1 MKDLITIELISKRGS
16 RIIQEFEGIP
26 LFELAEKYYT
36 EEDGMKPVFARV
48 DGWGWDLLHHLDHSC
63 RVEFMDMS
71 TRVGRMTYQRTIYF
85 LFKAVLH
92 EIAPHLECVL
102 RFPLNDGILIDL
114 EGCGEAFDSGSLAK
128 AADKRMRELIRE
140 GIHFSRR
147 IIFREEIL
155 GPDRPELITDY
166 IYDLIENSEI
176 EEVFEYDY
184 EGYRELFFDPLME
197 SPGSLEVFD
206 IIPYHGSVIIRVPSF
221 GNPTGLREYRD
232 DYLLYKSFEKTMAWR
247 RNVGVDYVGDLNRK
261 VDSGQ
266 WRDLILVCEAYHEKK
281 IALIADEFMASGKR
295 IILIAGPSAS
305 GKTTFAQRL
314 CIQLRVNGFRP
325 LYMGTDDYFIER
337 SEMKRD
343 ENGKLDFENL
353 CAVDVDL
360 FNKHL
365 NMLLN
370 GEEVDLPVFDFISG
384 SKRYGTRITRAEKD
398 QPIVIEGIHA
408 LNPKLTSQI
417 SKDVKFSIYIS
428 PLTVLNIDEDNR
440 IPMTDVRLLRRMAR
454 DIRSRDRSA
463 ADTLRQWIDVRTG
476 EEKNIF
482 PYIGQSD
489 TLFNSTLTYEL
500 AVLKPLV
507 LESLESIS
515 IKDEVYPEAKR
526 LIRILRCVKS
536 VEDTSMIMS
545 NSIMREFIGG
555 GIWVK

>member
-1 MKDLITIELISKRGS
+1 MKELITIELVTKNGMK
-16 RIIQEFEGIP
+16 IIQEFQGIQ
-26 LFELAEKYYT
+26 LYEVAEKYYGK
-36 EEDGMKPVFARV
+36 EDGLTPIFARV
-48 DGWGWDLLHHLDHSC
+48 DDRGWDLLHHLNRSC

-71 TRVGRMTYQRTIYF
+71 TRLGRMTYQRTIYF
-85 LFKAVLH
+85 LFKVALH
-92 EIAPHLECVL
+92 EIAPHLSCAL
-102 RFPLNDGILIDL
+102 RFPLNDGILIEL
-114 EGCGEAFDSGSLAK
+114 QGERKKDGSLAWEIE
-128 AADKRMRELIRE
+128 KRMRELIASGVR
-140 GIHFSRR
+140 FQRR
-147 IIFREEIL
+147 ILRREEIL

-166 IYDLIENSEI
+166 LLDLVANCDVQEI
-176 EEVFEYDY
+176 FEYEY
-184 EGYRELFFDPLME
+184 EGFRELFFDPLME
-197 SPGSLEVFD
+197 SPGSLDVFE
-206 IIPYHGSVIIRVPSF
+206 IVPYHGNIIIRVPNF

-232 DYLLYKSFEKTMAWR
+232 DILLYKSFEKTSAWR
-247 RNVGVDYVGDLNRK
+247 QNVEVDYIGDLNRK
-261 VDSGQ
+261 VNSGA

-325 LYMGTDDYFIER
+325 LYMGTDDYFLER
-337 SEMKRD
+337 NEMARD
-343 ENGKLDFENL
+343 ENGKLDFENIS
-353 CAVDVDL
+353 AVDVDL

-370 GEEVDLPVFDFISG
+370 GEEVDIPVFDFISG
-384 SKRYGTRITRAEKD
+384 SKRYGTRITRAQAD

-408 LNPKLTSQI
+408 LNPELTSKI
-417 SKDVKFSIYIS
+417 DKDVKFSIYIS

-440 IPMTDVRLLRRMAR
+440 IPMTDLRLLRRMAR

-463 ADTLRQWIDVRTG
+463 ALTLKQWPDVRRG

-507 LESLESIS
+507 LPSLQAIS
-515 IKDEVYPEAKR
+515 KKEDVYLEAER
-526 LIRILRCVKS
+526 LIRVLRCVRS

-545 NSIMREFIGG
+545 NSIIREFIGG
-555 GIWVK
+555 GMWVQ